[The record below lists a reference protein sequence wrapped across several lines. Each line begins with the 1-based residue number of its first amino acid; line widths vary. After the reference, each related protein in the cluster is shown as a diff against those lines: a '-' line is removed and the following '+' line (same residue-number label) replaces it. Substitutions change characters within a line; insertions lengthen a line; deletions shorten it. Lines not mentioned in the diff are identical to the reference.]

1 MNEIATTSPEQQSV
15 PAAPAAPPKP
25 LSAMEQW
32 AREARAISQIAQS
45 LANTNFV
52 GKLRGKPEEITA
64 VILAGHELGLPPMAA
79 LKSIDM
85 IGDTPAMRAHAMR
98 ALVLSHGHEME
109 LVESTP
115 VKCVMR
121 GRRKGSEAWQQ
132 VEWTIERAAQMKL
145 TEKAEWQ
152 KQPQTM
158 LVARAT
164 GELSRL
170 IAADILHGL
179 AYVAEELEGTAYAEA
194 VPAAR
199 PRLNVAE
206 LGS

>member
-1 MNEIATTSPEQQSV
+1 MNEIATTTDQPN
-15 PAAPAAPPKP
+15 APAAREKT
-25 LSAMEQW
+25 LSAMEKW

-45 LANTNFV
+45 LSATSFA
-52 GKLRGKPEEITA
+52 GQLRGKPEEVTA
-64 VILAGHELGLPPMAA
+64 VILAGHELGLQPMAS
-79 LKSIDM
+79 LKSID
-85 IGDTPAMRAHAMR
+85 IIQGTPALRAHAMR

-115 VKCVMR
+115 AKCVMR
-121 GRRKGSEAWQQ
+121 GRRKGSESWQQ
-132 VEWTIERAAQMKL
+132 VEWTLERAAQMKL
-145 TEKAEWQ
+145 TEKAEWL

-179 AYVAEELEGTAYAEA
+179 AYVAEELEGTAYAEIA
-194 VPAAR
+194 PAR
-199 PRLNVAE
+199 PRLSVADLE
-206 LGS
+206 GGTS